1 MPGISVLCSAFG
13 SLLMLFLCVHLSW
26 LSLTQF
32 LQPFSLQRLR
42 LSDVHLCVVRCRSAA
57 VSGIDVLLSG
67 VWEGFSVLWFGG
79 IQGLQVGL

>member
-1 MPGISVLCSAFG
+1 MPGLGVLCSAFG
-13 SLLMLFLCVHLSW
+13 SRLMLFLYAHLSW

-32 LQPFSLQRLR
+32 LQPFSLHRPRLA
-42 LSDVHLCVVRCRSAA
+42 DVHLCVVRCRSTA

-67 VWEGFSVLWFGG
+67 VWEGLSVLRFEG